1 MIKSICIEKIFT
13 ELDFYDRFKAVA
25 DAGFT
30 HMEIGCWCNR
40 DVDRMAEELQK
51 NGLTMTTL
59 SADYKGSLIV
69 PEDRNE
75 FIDYLGRS
83 IEAAK
88 KLGCV
93 RGVIHSQ
100 AMDEFGQ
107 FANDGSSLN
116 DVTKI
121 ASAARTGMEAAKLAE
136 ENGFTLTL
144 EGVNNITK
152 PGYYMTTSEMV
163 GSLCKVIDSDYFK
176 MLYDIWHMQLME
188 GNLVTHLRKFA
199 DVLGY
204 IHVGDC
210 PERHE
215 PGTGEIN
222 FDKLKEL
229 LDNELGMKDLVW
241 GFELDPMIDSD
252 DCATKIKAF

>member
-13 ELDFYDRFKAVA
+13 ELDFYDRFAAVA

-59 SADYKGSLIV
+59 SADYRGSLIV
-69 PEDRNE
+69 PDDRNE
-75 FIDYLGRS
+75 FIDYVGRS

-88 KLGCV
+88 KLGCTH
-93 RGVIHSQ
+93 GVIHSQ
-100 AMDEFGQ
+100 AMDENGQ
-107 FANDGSSLN
+107 FTSTGSALN

-136 ENGFTLTL
+136 ENGFILTL

-163 GSLCKVIDSDYFK
+163 GSLCEVIDSPSFK
-176 MLYDIWHMQLME
+176 MLYDIWHMQMME
-188 GNLVTHLRKFA
+188 GNLVSHLRRYA
-199 DVLGY
+199 GVLGY

-215 PGTGEIN
+215 PGTGEVN
-222 FDKLKEL
+222 FGKLKEL
-229 LDNELGMKDLVW
+229 LEEELGLTGLVW
-241 GFELDPMIDSD
+241 GFELDPLISSE
-252 DCATKIKAF
+252 DCAAKIKAF